1 MHFKFT
7 LCVSRSNKD
16 NFSDYIIL
24 FVGKVNVKDLTKKK
38 RSALNK
44 NDRRHQVN
52 VDIKFSVQDTVSG
65 ITFIRYSTLKVK
77 RLEIF

>member
-1 MHFKFT
+1 MSNFKFT
-7 LCVSRSNKD
+7 LVLVEVTSTI
-16 NFSDYIIL
+16 FLIIYIF

-52 VDIKFSVQDTVSG
+52 VDIKVSLQDT
-65 ITFIRYSTLKVK
+65 F
-77 RLEIF
+77 LE

>member
-1 MHFKFT
+1 MSNFKFT
-7 LCVSRSNKD
+7 LVLVEVTSTIFLIIYIFFD
-16 NFSDYIIL
+16 N

-52 VDIKFSVQDTVSG
+52 VDIKVSVQDT
-65 ITFIRYSTLKVK
+65 F
-77 RLEIF
+77 LE

>member
-52 VDIKFSVQDTVSG
+52 VDIK
-65 ITFIRYSTLKVK
+65 I
-77 RLEIF
+77 

>member
-1 MHFKFT
+1 VLVEVTSTIF
-7 LCVSRSNKD
+7 LII
-16 NFSDYIIL
+16 YIF

-52 VDIKFSVQDTVSG
+52 VDIKVSVQDT
-65 ITFIRYSTLKVK
+65 F
-77 RLEIF
+77 LE